1 MSKKK
6 NISKYLSKLEEV
18 LPAYIELYFFKEKE
32 SLDFWEHLNSVNRCY
47 IFGGFIVDF
56 LKKNRFHRDID
67 IVIENLNKETIELI
81 NQFNGI
87 KNSFGG
93 YKLNIGEV
101 NVDIWAI
108 KDTWAIRKMNYMNFD
123 LFSILPSTSFFN
135 STAIIFSVQDN
146 KLIFK
151 NSFENYINNKFLDI
165 IFEDNPYPEL
175 CILKS
180 YENFLDG
187 AQLSDKLLKYIIDKF
202 PNSYDNLNSA
212 QLKHYGR
219 IKYKSI
225 ELIEFYESL
234 VAKNRK
240 YKPQKKENLVG
251 QLALFETSTK

>member
-32 SLDFWEHLNSVNRCY
+32 SLAFWEQLNSVNRCY

-56 LKKNRFHRDID
+56 LKKKRSHRDID
-67 IVIENLNKETIELI
+67 IVIENLNDETRELI
-81 NQFNGI
+81 NYYNGI

-108 KDTWAIRKMNYMNFD
+108 KDTWAIRKMNYLDFD
-123 LFSILPSTSFFN
+123 LSSILPSTSFFN
-135 STAIIFSVQDN
+135 STAVIYSIQDN

-151 NSFENYINNKFLDI
+151 NSFETYIKNKTLDI

-175 CILKS
+175 CIIKS
-180 YENFLDG
+180 YENVLDG
-187 AQLSDKLLKYIIDKF
+187 AQLSDKLLKYIVDKF
-202 PNSYDNLNSA
+202 PFSCDNLNSA
-212 QLKHYGR
+212 QLKHYGE
-219 IKYKSI
+219 IKYKKI
-225 ELIEFYESL
+225 DLIKFYESL
-234 VAKNRK
+234 VTKNRT
-240 YKPQKKENLVG
+240 YKPSKKENLVG
-251 QLALFETSTK
+251 QLALFETRIE